1 MRESSAVY
9 WLWLSSLTEVNLNAK
24 AALLEVFGNPEAA
37 FHAPKGFYAGI
48 EGISAR
54 DAEALEARDLTEALQ
69 IPELCEKEGIAF
81 LTLEDA
87 RYPQRLKE
95 IYAPPAVLYVKGR
108 LPDLDREVPVAVIG
122 TRHASPYGIKMAR
135 NIAYELSRCGA
146 VVVSGLTQGCDAAAA
161 EGTLAAGGVC
171 IGVLGTPISAR
182 SSLPSRVCRQGALI
196 SEYAPGTVQRKTFF
210 RARNRIAAGISV
222 GVVVA
227 EAPEKSGTRLFVA
240 EALEQGKEIFAVP
253 GNADSESGLGTI
265 RFLREGARLVTHGW
279 DVAEDLDA
287 SFPGVLNASSRATF
301 PQFPEPETITS
312 SAALKGKNT
321 LKKGDRKPDDRDG
334 KENLS
339 PKTEKKR
346 LDKETPRCY
355 IDISEK
361 LSALSETQQQVA
373 LAVIAGAG
381 SAEEIIGNTGLEA
394 KAVLTALTM
403 LEIRRVTARD
413 AAGHIIIR
421 EE

>member
-1 MRESSAVY
+1 
-9 WLWLSSLTEVNLNAK
+9 
-24 AALLEVFGNPEAA
+24 
-37 FHAPKGFYAGI
+37 
-48 EGISAR
+48 
-54 DAEALEARDLTEALQ
+54 
-69 IPELCEKEGIAF
+69 
-81 LTLEDA
+81 
-87 RYPQRLKE
+87 
-95 IYAPPAVLYVKGR
+95 
-108 LPDLDREVPVAVIG
+108 
-122 TRHASPYGIKMAR
+122 
-135 NIAYELSRCGA
+135 
-146 VVVSGLTQGCDAAAA
+146 
-161 EGTLAAGGVC
+161 
-171 IGVLGTPISAR
+171 
-182 SSLPSRVCRQGALI
+182 
-196 SEYAPGTVQRKTFF
+196 
-210 RARNRIAAGISV
+210 
-222 GVVVA
+222 
-227 EAPEKSGTRLFVA
+227 
-240 EALEQGKEIFAVP
+240 
-253 GNADSESGLGTI
+253 
-265 RFLREGARLVTHGW
+265 VTHGW

-287 SFPGVLNASSRATF
+287 AFPGVLNVSSRAAF
-301 PQFPEPETITS
+301 PQFPEPETVVS

-321 LKKGDRKPDDRDG
+321 LKKSDRKADYRDA

-373 LAVIAGAG
+373 LAVLAGAG